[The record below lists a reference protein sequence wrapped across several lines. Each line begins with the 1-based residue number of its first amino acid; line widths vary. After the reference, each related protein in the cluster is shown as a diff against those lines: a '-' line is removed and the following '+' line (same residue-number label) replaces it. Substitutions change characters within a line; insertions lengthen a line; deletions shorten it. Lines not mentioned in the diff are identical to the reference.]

1 LKLFFSLFNR
11 VSTGNDTGE
20 LILGGYDTTK
30 YTGCLTYA
38 TVNVKGYWEFTA
50 DSVNLITGSTSTNI
64 ATSINAILDTGT
76 TVAIAAPTYYANL
89 IFSILGATQDPTTG
103 LVRER

>member
-1 LKLFFSLFNR
+1 LFFSLFTR

-20 LILGGYDTTK
+20 LILG
-30 YTGCLTYA
+30 CFTYA

-50 DSVNLITGSTSTNI
+50 DRLDLITGSTSTNI

-76 TVAIAAPTYYANL
+76 TAAIAAPSYYANI
-89 IFSILGATQDPTTG
+89 IFSILGATPG
-103 LVRER
+103 PGWVRER